1 MGLPPVRSDV
11 ARASCPC
18 PGMARMAMVLLAG
31 GDARATTGG
40 LESIAGFGGVGSSPR
55 QEAKRITYGSSFHLT
70 FKFWYAT
77 LLV

>member
-1 MGLPPVRSDV
+1 
-11 ARASCPC
+11 
-18 PGMARMAMVLLAG
+18 MVLLAG